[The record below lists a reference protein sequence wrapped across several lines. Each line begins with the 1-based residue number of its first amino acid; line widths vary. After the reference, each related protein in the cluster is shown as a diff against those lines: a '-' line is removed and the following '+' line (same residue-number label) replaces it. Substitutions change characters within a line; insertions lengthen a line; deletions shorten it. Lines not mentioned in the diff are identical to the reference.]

1 MVDFDKAFDRLMGHE
16 GGYTPGKGDPGGE
29 TKWGICKRSYPQ
41 LDVQSLTRDGAKAI
55 YKRDFWDRV
64 AIASPALRYQAFDF
78 AVNSGI
84 DTTVRKLQQ
93 VLGVAD
99 DGAWGP
105 VSAAALARVDES
117 DVLMRL
123 LAARIRF
130 MTRCSTWALHGAG
143 WMNRIAGQLDYGAED
158 TQ

>member
-29 TKWGICKRSYPQ
+29 TKWGISKRSYPH
-41 LDVQSLTRDGAKAI
+41 LDIQSLTRDGAKVI
-55 YKRDFWDRV
+55 YRRDFWDRV
-64 AIASPALRYQAFDF
+64 AIASPALRYQVFDF

-84 DTTVRKLQQ
+84 DTAVRKLQQ
-93 VLGVAD
+93 VLGVVD

-105 VSAAALARVDES
+105 VSAAALARADES
-117 DVLMRL
+117 DLLMRF

-130 MTRCSTWALHGAG
+130 MTRLSNWQLHGAG

-158 TQ
+158 TP

>member
-16 GGYTPGKGDPGGE
+16 GGYTDGKGDPGGE
-29 TKWGICKRSYPQ
+29 TKWGVSKRSYPH
-41 LDVQSLTRDGAKAI
+41 LDIQSLTRDGAKVI
-55 YKRDFWDRV
+55 YRRDFWGRV
-64 AIASPALRYQAFDF
+64 AVTSPALRYQVFDF

-84 DTTVRKLQQ
+84 DTAVRKLQQ

-99 DGAWGP
+99 DGVWGP
-105 VSAAALARVDES
+105 VSAAALARAEES
-117 DVLMRL
+117 DLLMRF

-130 MTRCSTWALHGAG
+130 MTRLSNWQLHGAG

-158 TQ
+158 TP

>member
-29 TKWGICKRSYPQ
+29 TKWGISKRSYPH
-41 LDVQSLTRDGAKAI
+41 LDIQSLTRDGAKVI
-55 YKRDFWDRV
+55 YRRDFYDRV
-64 AIASPALRYQAFDF
+64 AIASPALRYQVFDF

-84 DTTVRKLQQ
+84 DTAVRKLQQ
-93 VLGVAD
+93 VLGVVD

-105 VSAAALARVDES
+105 VSAAALARADES
-117 DVLMRL
+117 DVLMRF

-130 MTRCSTWALHGAG
+130 MTRLSNWQLHGAG

-158 TQ
+158 TP

>member
-16 GGYTPGKGDPGGE
+16 GAYTPGKGDPGGE
-29 TKWGICKRSYPQ
+29 TKWGISKRSYPH
-41 LDVQSLTRDGAKAI
+41 LDIQSLTRDGCKVI

-64 AIASPALRYQAFDF
+64 AIASPALRYQVFDF

-84 DTTVRKLQQ
+84 DTAVRKLQQ

-99 DGAWGP
+99 DGVWGP
-105 VSAAALARVDES
+105 VSAAALARAEES
-117 DVLMRL
+117 DLLMRF

-130 MTRCSTWALHGAG
+130 MTRLSTWQLHGAG

>member
-1 MVDFDKAFDRLMGHE
+1 MDFNLAFDRMFKHE
-16 GGYTPGKGDPGGE
+16 GGYTEGRGDPGCE
-29 TKWGICKRSYPQ
+29 TKYGISKRSYPH
-41 LDVQSLTRDGAKAI
+41 LDIKSLTIDGCKVI

-93 VLGVAD
+93 VLGVVD
-99 DGAWGP
+99 DGVWGP
-105 VSAAALARVDES
+105 VSAAALARSDES

-130 MTRCSTWALHGAG
+130 MTRCSTWQLHGAG